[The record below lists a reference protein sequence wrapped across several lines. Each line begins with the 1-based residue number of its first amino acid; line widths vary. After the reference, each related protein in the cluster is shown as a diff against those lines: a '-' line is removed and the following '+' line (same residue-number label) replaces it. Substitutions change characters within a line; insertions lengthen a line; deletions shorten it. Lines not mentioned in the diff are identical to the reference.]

1 MGTSQGVYAL
11 VTFLG
16 IFLGIILFFIDG
28 MLLWAITF
36 FIVGLV
42 LIIFK
47 VMWGVAGWADD
58 VTRKMGNFLDSF
70 FINREFV
77 DFI

>member
-11 VTFLG
+11 VTILG

-28 MLLWAITF
+28 MLLWSILF
-36 FIVGLV
+36 FSLGLI

-47 VMWGVAGWADD
+47 AMWGISGWVDN
-58 VTRKMGNFLDSF
+58 VFRKMGDG
-70 FINREFV
+70 E
-77 DFI
+77 